1 MPKEYLAIERQELK
15 AGKSKKVA
23 KRIAAATYNKRH
35 PGHPV
40 TKDYD
45 KKHRIGMVKKTVKK
59 MQKKKVKKN
68 FHSQMGKGMK
78 ILGY

>member
-1 MPKEYLAIERQELK
+1 MPKEYLAIERSELK
-15 AGKSKKVA
+15 RGKSKKVA

-45 KKHRIGMVKKTVKK
+45 KKHPMLISKSTRG
-59 MQKKKVKKN
+59 
-68 FHSQMGKGMK
+68 
-78 ILGY
+78 